1 MIFSEKSITVTVGWC
16 LFQGCLFSGRMQG
29 PFRAWTF
36 YASSMN
42 PRRPPSPTVWTR
54 KRCLGLLQ
62 HQGGDLSFNGWQS
75 DHLLMLTMM
84 MMMMMMMIMWWW
96 WWWWSW
102 SWNHYHYLSLTTIIH
117 YNTIIIRTII
127 PLPSLKNAFITCH
140 RRRTSW
146 STTSEASVAS
156 VIGRV
161 TLRVTVLET
170 QK

>member
-1 MIFSEKSITVTVGWC
+1 MECEVIFTEKSITVTVGWC
-16 LFQGCLFSGRMQG
+16 LFPGCLFSGRMQG

-36 YASSMN
+36 CASSTN
-42 PRRPPSPTVWTR
+42 PRQPPSPTVWTR

-62 HQGGDLSFNGWQS
+62 HQGGDLSFNGWRS
-75 DHLLMLTMM
+75 DHLLMM
-84 MMMMMMMIMWWW
+84 MMMMM
-96 WWWWSW
+96 
-102 SWNHYHYLSLTTIIH
+102 T
-117 YNTIIIRTII
+117 
-127 PLPSLKNAFITCH
+127 FITCH

-170 QK
+170 QKEGCLECHKEHCFFYIPNYSNMYFKVYHD